1 MTIEMAFEMRAS
13 PREIYAALER
23 DLASASEYE
32 GSTHEVMLREPY
44 ERLKLRVTI
53 GIVPCVLEYR
63 ISPRGENTE
72 VSATVTPYGWRYAM
86 FQIVTLGMRRS
97 FFEVALFETLTN
109 LKAAVEDE
117 TDASSVRDG

>member
-1 MTIEMAFEMRAS
+1 
-13 PREIYAALER
+13 
-23 DLASASEYE
+23 
-32 GSTHEVMLREPY
+32 
-44 ERLKLRVTI
+44 
-53 GIVPCVLEYR
+53 
-63 ISPRGENTE
+63 
-72 VSATVTPYGWRYAM
+72 M